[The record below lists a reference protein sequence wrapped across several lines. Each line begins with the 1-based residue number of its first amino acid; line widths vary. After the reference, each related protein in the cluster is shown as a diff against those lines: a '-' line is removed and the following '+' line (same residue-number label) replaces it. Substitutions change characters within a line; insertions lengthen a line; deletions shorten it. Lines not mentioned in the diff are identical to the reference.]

1 MLIAT
6 AAVVGLDQLTKQIA
20 LEYLDDEPIDVIE
33 GALTLRLN
41 YNAGGAFGILQGAP
55 GFFLIATVVV
65 AVAIVLWARKIEQ
78 PSWGICLGMVLGG
91 GLGNIFDRLFRSTGG
106 RVVDFIDLHVWPI
119 FNLADSFIVIGV
131 AALLVLSARAERAE
145 RLTRS

>member
-41 YNAGGAFGILQGAP
+41 YNAGGAFGILQGVP

-78 PSWGICLGMVLGG
+78 PSWGVCLGMVLGG

-119 FNLADSFIVIGV
+119 FNVADSFIVIGV
-131 AALLVLSARAERAE
+131 GALLVLSARAERAE
-145 RLTRS
+145 RRIRS